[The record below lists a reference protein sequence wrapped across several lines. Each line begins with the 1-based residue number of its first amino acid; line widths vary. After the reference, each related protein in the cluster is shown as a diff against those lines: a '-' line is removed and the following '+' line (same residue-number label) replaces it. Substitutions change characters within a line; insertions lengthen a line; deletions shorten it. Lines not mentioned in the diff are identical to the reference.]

1 MQFLSA
7 DAAAALVSPGDTVV
21 VSGVV
26 SLMAPEAVMSALGAR
41 FERTGQPAGLT
52 VICPCRTGWS
62 GSGVTGLEH
71 LAQRGL
77 VTRLIAAS
85 YNGRD
90 TPRLVRMC
98 IDNEIETYALPMGV
112 LFRWLRECTA
122 RSPGLLTEVGLGTC
136 FDPAAEGAGDVRAS
150 SEARPLGL
158 IRHVTIDGKDCLFMR
173 STKIDIAIVRASR
186 ADEAGNISLQ
196 DEPIS
201 AGVLQMAMAAKTCGG
216 KVIVVVKEV
225 VKRGS
230 IHPRWVEIPGAFVD
244 AVVVDPG
251 AIQTQLGY
259 EPAFTGESRAD
270 PVTLPHLVLDH
281 QKLILRRA
289 ALELKKGDIVNLGVG
304 MGTQLPSLAI
314 EEGFIDDIHF
324 SVEHGAF
331 GGVPAMGVPG
341 NTGAF
346 GAHYNPDTILD
357 STDLL
362 DFYHGGGL
370 DATVLGFAQIDS
382 AGNVNVSR
390 FNGSLRGP
398 GGFIDITHRTKKIL
412 FCGSLTSGGL
422 KVECY
427 ADNTGPT
434 LRIVAEGRNRKFP
447 GVIEQIN
454 FNAGHALARGQRVL
468 VITERCVFEIR
479 RSGLVLTQIAPGID
493 IDRDIRP
500 FIDFELQVAD
510 ELETLPCTMYRPEP
524 MGIVPAPRIREVS
537 GLRPN
542 TVHIGPEQCG

>member
-1 MQFLSA
+1 MQVLDA
-7 DAAAALVSPGDTVV
+7 DAAAALVSTGDTVV

-26 SLMAPEAVMSALGAR
+26 SLMAPERLMSALGAR

-77 VTRLIAAS
+77 ISRLIAAS

-90 TPRLVRMC
+90 TPGLVSMC
-98 IDNEIETYALPMGV
+98 INNDIETYALPMGV

-136 FDPAAEGAGDVRAS
+136 FDPAAENAGDVRVS
-150 SEARPLGL
+150 SHARPLDL
-158 IRHVTIDGKDCLFMR
+158 VQRVTIDGKDCLFMR
-173 STKIDIAIVRASR
+173 STKIDVAIVRASR

-201 AGVLQMAMAAKTCGG
+201 AGVLQMAMAAKTSGG

-244 AVVVDPG
+244 AVVVDPD

-259 EPAFTGESRAD
+259 EPAFTGQARLD
-270 PVTLPHLVLDH
+270 PVPLPTLALDH

-289 ALELKKGDIVNLGVG
+289 ALELHTGDIVNLGVG
-304 MGTQLPSLAI
+304 MGTQLPGLAI
-314 EEGFIDDIHF
+314 EEGFIDTIHF

-331 GGVPAMGVPG
+331 GGAPAMGVPG

-346 GAHYNPDTILD
+346 GAHYNPDAILD

-370 DATVLGFAQIDS
+370 DVAVLGFAQVDS

-422 KVECY
+422 KVECSP
-427 ADNTGPT
+427 GPEGPA
-434 LRIVAEGRNRKFP
+434 LHILNEGRNRKFLAA
-447 GVIEQIN
+447 IEQIN
-454 FNAGHALARGQRVL
+454 FNAGRALARGQKVL
-468 VITERCVFEIR
+468 VITERCVFEVR
-479 RSGLVLTQIAPGID
+479 ASGLVLIQTAPGID
-493 IDRDIRP
+493 IDSDIRP
-500 FIDFELQVAD
+500 YIDFELQVAD
-510 ELETLPCTMYRPEP
+510 DLQTLPCALYKPGP
-524 MGIVPAPRIREVS
+524 MGIVPAPR
-537 GLRPN
+537 
-542 TVHIGPEQCG
+542 T